1 MFARFDDLLKNEL
14 EPRFLLIFKF
24 KDVDVYK
31 KNLWR
36 VLVMTLSNCLKIM
49 KLQLLLKLKFDNT
62 EAYKRFMEGLENERS
77 K

>member
-31 KNLWR
+31 K
-36 VLVMTLSNCLKIM
+36 IYG
-49 KLQLLLKLKFDNT
+49 
-62 EAYKRFMEGLENERS
+62 EY
-77 K
+77 